1 MLSLPST
8 NDSPQT
14 PSIRLTSQNKKHINK
29 FINSENTDISVAAFG
44 PKCFV
49 SISIVKKATHDTII
63 PQSSA
68 SQFTGK
74 FMLLLASKFIAN
86 IDKIN
91 SANKTDGTD
100 FNKITNSLN
109 SLLILCIKQNLLVF
123 YLKDGF
129 ARNIFYS
136 ALKIILKKNVKVK
149 SINSKTLKYLY
160 KTVIFDTIE
169 IIGYTF

>member
-1 MLSLPST
+1 
-8 NDSPQT
+8 
-14 PSIRLTSQNKKHINK
+14 
-29 FINSENTDISVAAFG
+29 
-44 PKCFV
+44 
-49 SISIVKKATHDTII
+49 
-63 PQSSA
+63 
-68 SQFTGK
+68 
-74 FMLLLASKFIAN
+74 LASKFIAN